1 MSDDGG
7 TADPYEGLRT
17 KLAESQ
23 SWPGDYTFKFIVP
36 EEQLEP
42 LKVVFEGREIST
54 RPSKTGKYISLTST
68 VRMDSSTAVIDLYR
82 ETEGIPGLIAL

>member
-1 MSDDGG
+1 MSDDSG
-7 TADPYEGLRT
+7 TADPYEGLRA
-17 KLAESQ
+17 KLTESQ

-36 EEQLEP
+36 EEQLGP
-42 LKVVFEGREIST
+42 LKVVFEGHEIST

-82 ETEGIPGLIAL
+82 KTEGIPGLIAL